1 MFASIKRPE
10 HGLTFILWSS
20 GDFILLEGTSEKK
33 KSVTGHMTDDIYKK
47 QAVAVYLVFWAS
59 FSINPANA
67 LEHDL
72 VIITRPH

>member
-1 MFASIKRPE
+1 MLASIKRPE
-10 HGLTFILWSS
+10 HGLTLILWSS
-20 GDFILLEGTSEKK
+20 SDFTHLEAQV
-33 KSVTGHMTDDIYKK
+33 KSVTGQMTDDIYKK
-47 QAVAVYLVFWAS
+47 QAAAVYLVFRAG